1 MGLKMRLA
9 RAGAKKRPV
18 YHIVVAD
25 SRAPRD
31 GRFIEKVGLYDPLLA
46 ADRPDRVKLS
56 AERVAH
62 WLGRGALPT
71 ERVARFL
78 GHAGLRPM
86 PPLREQPKQSAPR
99 KKAKAA

>member
-1 MGLKMRLA
+1 MGLRMRLA
-9 RAGAKKRPV
+9 RVGGKKRPF
-18 YHIVVAD
+18 YHIVIAD

-31 GRFIEKVGLYDPLLA
+31 GRFIERVGLYDPLLA
-46 ADRPDRVKLS
+46 VENADRIKLS
-56 AERVAH
+56 TERVTH
-62 WLGRGALPT
+62 WLSKGAVPS

-86 PPLREQPKQSAPR
+86 PPIREQPKQSAPR